1 MNLQANKFNR
11 IKNVQGF
18 AMKKDFIF
26 NVFSFM
32 ILALFFGIAILIQS
46 IYIGPVDPLIMGKT
60 AGSIIGVGIL
70 LMAIPLWSTVIMM
83 VILLWAGMLF
93 MELTSLSPMFAI
105 ISLGLI
111 LSPAFQVILEWDK
124 AVILRL
130 GKFRKVHGPGI
141 FFIFPVIDRIAK
153 EIDTRIRATD
163 FSAEKTLT
171 KDTVPVHVDALAFWM
186 IWDAQ
191 KAVLEV
197 ENFLEAI
204 TLSAQTAL
212 RASIGKNKLT
222 TLLSDKEFIC
232 NEIQQMLDEKT
243 NSWGISILSVEIT
256 DIVIPETLED
266 AMSKVAQ
273 AEREKESRVIL
284 GSAEVE
290 IAAKFEEAAEH
301 YKDNPT
307 ALHLRAMNMA
317 YEGLRQKTGTLMV
330 LPSSAMDS
338 MNIGSAMGMAA
349 LDRTKKDKMGDTNV
363 SGTHYSRKN
372 IENNDN
378 GEDE

>member
-1 MNLQANKFNR
+1 MKLGKNKFNR

-18 AMKKDFIF
+18 SLKQDFVF

-32 ILALFFGIAILIQS
+32 ILALFFGVALLIQNLFFGS
-46 IYIGPVDPLIMGKT
+46 VGSLILGKT
-60 AGSIIGVGIL
+60 AGSIIVVGIIMMIL
-70 LMAIPLWSTVIMM
+70 PLWSTVILMI
-83 VILLWAGMLF
+83 ILIWAGM
-93 MELTSLSPMFAI
+93 MGAELAHLYPMFSI
-105 ISLGLI
+105 ISLGL
-111 LSPAFQVILEWDK
+111 LLAPAFQIIQEWDK

-130 GKFRKVHGPGI
+130 GKFRKVYGPGI
-141 FFIFPVIDRIAK
+141 FFIVPVIDRIAK

-163 FSAEKTLT
+163 FTAEKTLT

-243 NSWGISILSVEIT
+243 NSWGISIMSVEIT
-256 DIVIPETLED
+256 DIVIPENLED

-290 IAAKFEEAAEH
+290 IAEKFEKAAER
-301 YKDNPT
+301 YSGNPT

-317 YEGLRQKTGTLMV
+317 YEGLRQKGSLMV
-330 LPSSAMDS
+330 LPSSALDS
-338 MNIGSAMGMAA
+338 MNIGSAMGMGA
-349 LDRTKKDKMGDTNV
+349 LDKME
-363 SGTHYSRKN
+363 KN
-372 IENNDN
+372 KTENN
-378 GEDE
+378 GGDE

>member
-1 MNLQANKFNR
+1 MKLGANKFDR

-18 AMKKDFIF
+18 TMKKDFIF

-32 ILALFFGIAILIQS
+32 ILALFFGAALAVQS
-46 IYIGPVDPLIMGKT
+46 ILGGPIDPLIMGKT
-60 AGSIIGVGIL
+60 AGSIIGVGLL
-70 LMAIPLWSTVIMM
+70 LMAAPLWSAVIMM
-83 VILLWAGMLF
+83 IILIWSGMLVT
-93 MELTSLSPMFAI
+93 ELTELYPMFSI

-130 GKFRKVHGPGI
+130 GKFHRVHGPGI
-141 FFIFPVIDRIAK
+141 FFIVPIIDRIAK

-163 FSAEKTLT
+163 FTAEKTLT

-197 ENFLEAI
+197 ENFIEAI

-232 NEIQQMLDEKT
+232 GEIQQMLDEKT
-243 NSWGISILSVEIT
+243 NSWGISIMSVEIT
-256 DIVIPETLED
+256 DIVIPENLED

-290 IAAKFEEAAEH
+290 IAAKFEEAAKH
-301 YKDNPT
+301 YQDNPT

-317 YEGLRQKTGTLMV
+317 YEGLRQKTGSLMV

-349 LDRTKKDKMGDTNV
+349 LDKTN
-363 SGTHYSRKN
+363 K
-372 IENNDN
+372 IENN
-378 GEDE
+378 GGDE

>member
-1 MNLQANKFNR
+1 MKLGANKFDR

-18 AMKKDFIF
+18 SMKKDFIF

-32 ILALFFGIAILIQS
+32 ILVLFFGAALAVQNIFV
-46 IYIGPVDPLIMGKT
+46 GPIDPLIMGKT
-60 AGSIIGVGIL
+60 AGSIIGVGL
-70 LMAIPLWSTVIMM
+70 LLTAIPLWSTAIMM
-83 VILLWAGMLF
+83 IIMTWAGMLI
-93 MELTSLSPMFAI
+93 MELTGLYPMFTV
-105 ISLGLI
+105 ISLGL
-111 LSPAFQVILEWDK
+111 LLAPAFQVILEWDK
-124 AVILRL
+124 VVILRL

-141 FFIFPVIDRIAK
+141 FFIVPVIDKIAK

-212 RASIGKNKLT
+212 RASIGKNRLT

-243 NSWGISILSVEIT
+243 NSWGITILSVEIT
-256 DIVIPETLED
+256 DIIIPENLGD

-284 GSAEVE
+284 GSAEGE
-290 IAAKFEEAAEH
+290 IAAKFEKAAEH
-301 YKDNPT
+301 YHDNPT

-317 YEGLRQKTGTLMV
+317 YEGLRQKGSLMV
-330 LPSSAMDS
+330 LPSSALDS
-338 MNIGSAMGMAA
+338 MNIGGAMGLAA
-349 LDRTKKDKMGDTNV
+349 LDKVEKTEKEKKGGDK
-363 SGTHYSRKN
+363 
-372 IENNDN
+372 
-378 GEDE
+378 

>member
-1 MNLQANKFNR
+1 MNLGTNKFNR

-18 AMKKDFIF
+18 TMKKDYVF

-32 ILALFFGIAILIQS
+32 ILAIFFGAALLVQNLAV
-46 IYIGPVDPLIMGKT
+46 GPVNPFIMGKT

-70 LMAIPLWSTVIMM
+70 LMAVPLWSVS
-83 VILLWAGMLF
+83 ILMIILIWAGMLLT
-93 MELTSLSPMFAI
+93 ELTSLYPMFSI

-111 LSPAFQVILEWDK
+111 LAPSIQIILEWDK

-130 GKFRKVHGPGI
+130 GKFRKVYGPGI
-141 FFIFPVIDRIAK
+141 FFIVPVIDRIAK

-212 RASIGKNKLT
+212 RASIGKNRLT
-222 TLLSDKEFIC
+222 TLLSDKEYIC
-232 NEIQQMLDEKT
+232 NEIQKMLDEKT
-243 NSWGISILSVEIT
+243 NSWGISIMSVEIT
-256 DIVIPETLED
+256 DIVIPQNLED

-290 IAAKFEEAAEH
+290 IAEKFEKAAER

-317 YEGLRQKTGTLMV
+317 YEGLRQKGPLMV
-330 LPSSAMDS
+330 LPSSALDG
-338 MNIGSAMGMAA
+338 MNIGGTMGMAA
-349 LDRTKKDKMGDTNV
+349 LNKVDK
-363 SGTHYSRKN
+363 
-372 IENNDN
+372 IENEKREVADDN
-378 GEDE
+378 N

>member
-1 MNLQANKFNR
+1 MKLGANKFNR

-18 AMKKDFIF
+18 SMKKDFVF

-32 ILALFFGIAILIQS
+32 ILALFFGTALAVQS
-46 IYIGPVDPLIMGKT
+46 FFVGTIDPLIMGKT

-70 LMAIPLWSTVIMM
+70 LMVLPLWSTVILM
-83 VILLWAGMLF
+83 VILIWAGMLGA
-93 MELTSLSPMFAI
+93 ELTEMYPMFTV

-111 LSPAFQVILEWDK
+111 LAPAFQVILEWDK

-130 GKFRKVHGPGI
+130 GKFHKVHGPGI
-141 FFIFPVIDRIAK
+141 FFIVPVIDRIAK

-197 ENFLEAI
+197 ENFIEAI

-232 NEIQQMLDEKT
+232 GEIQQMLDEKT
-243 NSWGISILSVEIT
+243 NSWGISIMSVEIT
-256 DIVIPETLED
+256 DIVIPENLED

-290 IAAKFEEAAEH
+290 IAEKFEKAAER

-317 YEGLRQKTGTLMV
+317 YEGLRQKGSLMV
-330 LPSSAMDS
+330 LPSSALDS
-338 MNIGSAMGMAA
+338 MNIGTTAGLAA
-349 LDRTKKDKMGDTNV
+349 LDKTIKLED
-363 SGTHYSRKN
+363 
-372 IENNDN
+372 ENN
-378 GEDE
+378 GGDE

>member
-1 MNLQANKFNR
+1 MKLGVNKFDR

-18 AMKKDFIF
+18 SMKKDFVF
-26 NVFSFM
+26 NVFSFV
-32 ILALFFGIAILIQS
+32 ILALFFGTALLIQS
-46 IYIGPVDPLIMGKT
+46 IFAGPVDPLIMGKT
-60 AGSIIGVGIL
+60 AGSIIVVGIL
-70 LMAIPLWSTVIMM
+70 LMVLPLWSTVILMI
-83 VILLWAGMLF
+83 ILLWAGMLGA
-93 MELTSLSPMFAI
+93 ELTEMYPMFTI

-111 LSPAFQVILEWDK
+111 LAPAIQVILEWDK

-130 GKFRKVHGPGI
+130 GKFRKVHGPGV
-141 FFIFPVIDRIAK
+141 FFIVPVIDRIAK

-197 ENFLEAI
+197 ENYLEAI

-222 TLLSDKEFIC
+222 TLLSDRDYIC
-232 NEIQQMLDEKT
+232 NEIQQMLDDKT

-290 IAAKFEEAAEH
+290 IAAKFEKAAER

-317 YEGLRQKTGTLMV
+317 YEGLRQKGSLMV
-330 LPSSAMDS
+330 LPSSALDS
-338 MNIGSAMGMAA
+338 MNIGSTMGMAA
-349 LDRTKKDKMGDTNV
+349 LDKVEKLDKGGD
-363 SGTHYSRKN
+363 K
-372 IENNDN
+372 
-378 GEDE
+378 

>member
-1 MNLQANKFNR
+1 MKLGTNKFDR

-18 AMKKDFIF
+18 SIKKDFVF

-32 ILALFFGIAILIQS
+32 ILALFFGAALAVQTIF
-46 IYIGPVDPLIMGKT
+46 IGPLDPLIMGKT

-70 LMAIPLWSTVIMM
+70 LAAAPLWAI
-83 VILLWAGMLF
+83 VILMIILIWAGMLL
-93 MELTSLSPMFAI
+93 MELGNLYLMFSI
-105 ISLGLI
+105 ISLGIVLAP
-111 LSPAFQVILEWDK
+111 SFQIILEWDK

-141 FFIFPVIDRIAK
+141 FFIVPIIDRIAK
-153 EIDTRIRATD
+153 KIDTRIRATD

-197 ENFLEAI
+197 ENFLEAV

-222 TLLSDKEFIC
+222 TLLSDRDYIC
-232 NEIQQMLDEKT
+232 NEIQQMLDAKT

-256 DIVIPETLED
+256 DIIIPENLED
-266 AMSKVAQ
+266 AMSKQAQ
-273 AEREKESRVIL
+273 AEREKEARVIL
-284 GSAEVE
+284 ASAEVE
-290 IAAKFEEAAEH
+290 IAAKFEKAAEH
-301 YKDNPT
+301 YQGNPT
-307 ALHLRAMNMA
+307 ALHLRAMNIA
-317 YEGLRQKTGTLMV
+317 YEGLRQKGSLMV
-330 LPSSAMDS
+330 LPSSALDS
-338 MNIGSAMGMAA
+338 MNIGSTMGLAA
-349 LDRTKKDKMGDTNV
+349 LDKVEK
-363 SGTHYSRKN
+363 
-372 IENNDN
+372 IEKAKN
-378 GEDE
+378 GEDK

>member
-1 MNLQANKFNR
+1 MKLGTNKFDR

-18 AMKKDFIF
+18 SIKKDFVF
-26 NVFSFM
+26 NVYSFLL
-32 ILALFFGIAILIQS
+32 LALFFCIALTVQIFIAGPIDS
-46 IYIGPVDPLIMGKT
+46 IIMGKT
-60 AGSIIGVGIL
+60 AGSIIVVSIL
-70 LMAIPLWSTVIMM
+70 LMIAPLWSTVIMM
-83 VILLWAGMLF
+83 IILIWSGILII
-93 MELTSLSPMFAI
+93 ELTELYPMFTI
-105 ISLGLI
+105 ISFGLI
-111 LSPAFQVILEWDK
+111 LAPAFQVILEWDK

-130 GKFRKVHGPGI
+130 GKFKKVHGPGI
-141 FFIFPVIDRIAK
+141 FFIVPVIDRIAK

-232 NEIQQMLDEKT
+232 NEIHQMLDDKT
-243 NSWGISILSVEIT
+243 NSWGISIMSVEIT
-256 DIVIPETLED
+256 DIVIPEKLED

-273 AEREKESRVIL
+273 AEREKEARIIL

-290 IAAKFEEAAEH
+290 IAEKFEKAAEH
-301 YKDNPT
+301 YHDNPT

-317 YEGLRQKTGTLMV
+317 YEGLRQKGSLMV
-330 LPSSAMDS
+330 LPSSALDS
-338 MNIGSAMGMAA
+338 MNIGGTIGMAA
-349 LDRTKKDKMGDTNV
+349 FDKVQKM
-363 SGTHYSRKN
+363 KQ
-372 IENNDN
+372 EKE
-378 GEDE
+378 GEDK

>member
-1 MNLQANKFNR
+1 MKLGANKFNR

-18 AMKKDFIF
+18 TLKKDFVF

-32 ILALFFGIAILIQS
+32 ILALFFGLAILVQTVFVSPI
-46 IYIGPVDPLIMGKT
+46 DPLIMGKT

-70 LMAIPLWSTVIMM
+70 LMVLPLWSTVIMM
-83 VILLWAGMLF
+83 VILIWAGMLQLE
-93 MELTSLSPMFAI
+93 MNSLSPMFTI

-111 LSPAFQVILEWDK
+111 LAPAFQVILEWDK

-130 GKFRKVHGPGI
+130 GKFRKIHGPGI
-141 FFIFPVIDRIAK
+141 FFIVPIIDRIAK

-212 RASIGKNKLT
+212 RASIGKNRLA
-222 TLLSDKEFIC
+222 TLLSDRDFIC
-232 NEIQQMLDEKT
+232 GEIQQMLDEKT

-256 DIVIPETLED
+256 DIVIPENLED

-290 IAAKFEEAAEH
+290 IAAKFEEAAKH
-301 YKDNPT
+301 YKNNPT

-317 YEGLRQKTGTLMV
+317 YEGLRQKGSLMV
-330 LPSSAMDS
+330 LPSSALDS
-338 MNIGSAMGMAA
+338 MNIGSTAGLAA
-349 LDRTKKDKMGDTNV
+349 LDKSQKLEKTGRQQVGCSPMQPK
-363 SGTHYSRKN
+363 
-372 IENNDN
+372 ENN

>member
-1 MNLQANKFNR
+1 MKPGANKFNR

-18 AMKKDFIF
+18 SMKRDFAF

-32 ILALFFGIAILIQS
+32 ILALFFGTALLVQS
-46 IYIGPVDPLIMGKT
+46 IFAGPVDPLIMGKT

-70 LMAIPLWSTVIMM
+70 LMVLPLWSTVILMI
-83 VILLWAGMLF
+83 ILIWAGMLGAGLT
-93 MELTSLSPMFAI
+93 ELYPMFTI
-105 ISLGLI
+105 ISLGL
-111 LSPAFQVILEWDK
+111 LLAPAFQVILEWDK

-130 GKFRKVHGPGI
+130 GKFRKVYGPGI
-141 FFIFPVIDRIAK
+141 FFIVPVIDRIAQ

-212 RASIGKNKLT
+212 RAVIGKNKLT
-222 TLLSDKEFIC
+222 TLLSDKEYIC
-232 NEIQQMLDEKT
+232 NAIQQMLDDKT

-256 DIVIPETLED
+256 DIVIPENLED
-266 AMSKVAQ
+266 SMSKVAQ

-317 YEGLRQKTGTLMV
+317 YEGLRQKGSLMV
-330 LPSSAMDS
+330 LPSSALDS

-349 LDRTKKDKMGDTNV
+349 LDKAEKLEAGTEGGDK
-363 SGTHYSRKN
+363 
-372 IENNDN
+372 
-378 GEDE
+378 

>member
-1 MNLQANKFNR
+1 MKLGANKFDR

-18 AMKKDFIF
+18 SMKKDFVF

-32 ILALFFGIAILIQS
+32 ILALFFGTAILVQNIFVEQ
-46 IYIGPVDPLIMGKT
+46 VDPLIMGKT

-70 LMAIPLWSTVIMM
+70 LMVLPLWSTVILMI
-83 VILLWAGMLF
+83 ILIWAGMLGA
-93 MELTSLSPMFAI
+93 ELTELYPMFTI

-111 LSPAFQVILEWDK
+111 LAPAFQVILEWDK

-141 FFIFPVIDRIAK
+141 FFIVPVIDRIAK

-222 TLLSDKEFIC
+222 TLLSDKEYIC

-243 NSWGISILSVEIT
+243 NSWGITILSVEIT
-256 DIVIPETLED
+256 DIVIPENLED

-290 IAAKFEEAAEH
+290 IAAKFEKAAEH

-317 YEGLRQKTGTLMV
+317 YEGLRQKTGSLMV
-330 LPSSAMDS
+330 LPSSALDS
-338 MNIGSAMGMAA
+338 MNIGATMGMAA
-349 LDRTKKDKMGDTNV
+349 LDKTKKIEEENKGGDK
-363 SGTHYSRKN
+363 
-372 IENNDN
+372 
-378 GEDE
+378 

>member
-1 MNLQANKFNR
+1 MKLGKNRFNR
-11 IKNVQGF
+11 IKNVQGYSL
-18 AMKKDFIF
+18 KKDFIF

-32 ILALFFGIAILIQS
+32 ILAIFFGIALLVQNLFFGS
-46 IYIGPVDPLIMGKT
+46 VGSLIMGKT
-60 AGSIIGVGIL
+60 AGSIIAAGII
-70 LMAIPLWSTVIMM
+70 LMLVPLWSAVILM
-83 VILLWAGMLF
+83 VILIWAGM
-93 MELTSLSPMFAI
+93 MAAELTGLYPMFAI
-105 ISLGLI
+105 ISMGLI
-111 LSPAFQVILEWDK
+111 LAPAFQIIQEWDK

-130 GKFRKVHGPGI
+130 GKFRKVYGPGI
-141 FFIFPVIDRIAK
+141 FFIVPVIDRIAM

-163 FSAEKTLT
+163 FTAEKTLT

-243 NSWGISILSVEIT
+243 NSWGISIMSVEIT
-256 DIVIPETLED
+256 DIVIPENLED

-290 IAAKFEEAAEH
+290 IAEKFEKAAER

-307 ALHLRAMNMA
+307 ALQLRAMNMA
-317 YEGLRQKTGTLMV
+317 YEGLRQKGSLMV
-330 LPSSAMDS
+330 LPSSALDS
-338 MNIGSAMGMAA
+338 MNIGATMGMAA
-349 LDRTKKDKMGDTNV
+349 LNQTNKIEKELGGDK
-363 SGTHYSRKN
+363 
-372 IENNDN
+372 
-378 GEDE
+378 

>member
-1 MNLQANKFNR
+1 MKLGANKFDR

-18 AMKKDFIF
+18 SMKKDFVF
-26 NVFSFM
+26 NVFSFL
-32 ILALFFGIAILIQS
+32 ILAVFFGTALLVQNIFV
-46 IYIGPVDPLIMGKT
+46 GTVEPLIMGKT
-60 AGSIIGVGIL
+60 AGSIVGVGIL
-70 LMAIPLWSTVIMM
+70 LMVLPLWSTI
-83 VILLWAGMLF
+83 ILMIILIWAGMLGA
-93 MELTSLSPMFAI
+93 ELTELYPMFSI

-111 LSPAFQVILEWDK
+111 LAPAFQVILEWDK

-130 GKFRKVHGPGI
+130 GKFKKVHGPGI
-141 FFIFPVIDRIAK
+141 FFIVPVIDRIAQ

-197 ENFLEAI
+197 ENFIEAI

-222 TLLSDKEFIC
+222 TLLSDKEYIC

-243 NSWGISILSVEIT
+243 NSWGITILSVEIT
-256 DIVIPETLED
+256 DIVIPENLED

-290 IAAKFEEAAEH
+290 IAAKFEKAAEH

-317 YEGLRQKTGTLMV
+317 YEGLRQKSGSLMV
-330 LPSSAMDS
+330 LPSSALDS
-338 MNIGSAMGMAA
+338 MNIGSTMGMAA
-349 LDRTKKDKMGDTNV
+349 LDRTEKMEKGNEGGDK
-363 SGTHYSRKN
+363 
-372 IENNDN
+372 
-378 GEDE
+378 

>member
-1 MNLQANKFNR
+1 MKLGANKFDR
-11 IKNVQGF
+11 IKNIQGF
-18 AMKKDFIF
+18 SIKRDYVF
-26 NVFSFM
+26 NVFSFL
-32 ILALFFGIAILIQS
+32 ILALFFGIALAVQS
-46 IYIGPVDPLIMGKT
+46 FIAGPIDPVIMGKI
-60 AGSIIGVGIL
+60 AGSVIGVGIL
-70 LMAIPLWSTVIMM
+70 LMAAPLWSTVIMM
-83 VILLWAGMLF
+83 IILIWSGMLI
-93 MELTSLSPMFAI
+93 MELTELYPMFFI

-111 LSPAFQVILEWDK
+111 LAPAFQVILEWDK

-130 GKFRKVHGPGI
+130 GRFKKVHGPGI
-141 FFIFPVIDRIAK
+141 FFIVPIIDRIAK

-222 TLLSDKEFIC
+222 TLLSDKEYIC

-243 NSWGISILSVEIT
+243 NSWGISIMSVEIT
-256 DIVIPETLED
+256 DIVIPENLED

-290 IAAKFEEAAEH
+290 IAEKFEKAAEH
-301 YKDNPT
+301 YKNNPT

-317 YEGLRQKTGTLMV
+317 YEGLRQKTGSIMV
-330 LPSSAMDS
+330 LPSSALDS
-338 MNIGSAMGMAA
+338 MNIGTTMGMAA
-349 LDRTKKDKMGDTNV
+349 WDKTEKI
-363 SGTHYSRKN
+363 S
-372 IENNDN
+372 NDN
-378 GEDE
+378 KGGNE

>member
-1 MNLQANKFNR
+1 MKLGTNKFDR

-18 AMKKDFIF
+18 SIKKDFVF

-32 ILALFFGIAILIQS
+32 ILAFFFGTAILIQT
-46 IYIGPVDPLIMGKT
+46 IFVGPVDPLIMGKT
-60 AGSIIGVGIL
+60 AGSIIGVGIV
-70 LMAIPLWSTVIMM
+70 LMVLPLWSTAIMM
-83 VILLWAGMLF
+83 IISIWAGMLF
-93 MELTSLSPMFAI
+93 MELTSLYPMFII
-105 ISLGLI
+105 ISLGII
-111 LSPAFQVILEWDK
+111 LAPSFQIILEWDK

-130 GKFRKVHGPGI
+130 GKFRKVYGPGI
-141 FFIFPVIDRIAK
+141 FFIVPVFDRIAK

-222 TLLSDKEFIC
+222 TLLSDKEYIC
-232 NEIQQMLDEKT
+232 GEIQQMLDEKT

-256 DIVIPETLED
+256 DIVIPENLED

-301 YKDNPT
+301 YKNNPT

-317 YEGLRQKTGTLMV
+317 YEGLRQKGSLMV
-330 LPSSAMDS
+330 LPSSALDS

-349 LDRTKKDKMGDTNV
+349 LDKTKKMEDKKEGGD
-363 SGTHYSRKN
+363 K
-372 IENNDN
+372 
-378 GEDE
+378 

>member
-1 MNLQANKFNR
+1 MKLGTNKFNR

-18 AMKKDFIF
+18 SMKKDFVF

-32 ILALFFGIAILIQS
+32 ILALFFGTALLVQS
-46 IYIGPVDPLIMGKT
+46 IIAGPIAPVVMGKT
-60 AGSIIGVGIL
+60 AGSIIAVGIL
-70 LMAIPLWSTVIMM
+70 LMLVPLWSTVILM
-83 VILLWAGMLF
+83 VILVWAGM
-93 MELTSLSPMFAI
+93 MGAELTELYPMFTI
-105 ISLGLI
+105 ISAGLI
-111 LSPAFQVILEWDK
+111 LAPAFQIILEWDK
-124 AVILRL
+124 AVVLRL
-130 GKFRKVHGPGI
+130 GKFKKVYGPGI
-141 FFIFPVIDRIAK
+141 FFIVPVIDRIAK

-163 FSAEKTLT
+163 FTAEKTLT

-197 ENFLEAI
+197 ENFIEAI

-243 NSWGISILSVEIT
+243 NSWGISIMSVEIT
-256 DIVIPETLED
+256 DIVIPENLED

-290 IAAKFEEAAEH
+290 IAEKFEKAVER

-307 ALHLRAMNMA
+307 ALQLRAMNMA
-317 YEGLRQKTGTLMV
+317 YEGLRQKGSLMV
-330 LPSSAMDS
+330 LPSSALDS
-338 MNIGSAMGMAA
+338 MNIGSTMGMAA
-349 LDRTKKDKMGDTNV
+349 LDKTEKINNGKDA
-363 SGTHYSRKN
+363 
-372 IENNDN
+372 
-378 GEDE
+378 

>member
-1 MNLQANKFNR
+1 MKIGTSKFNR
-11 IKNVQGF
+11 IKNVQSF
-18 AMKKDFIF
+18 SLKKDFVF

-32 ILALFFGIAILIQS
+32 ILALFFGAALAVQS
-46 IYIGPVDPLIMGKT
+46 ILVGPIDPMIMGKT
-60 AGSIIGVGIL
+60 AGSIIGVGTV
-70 LMAIPLWSTVIMM
+70 LMAIPLWSTTIMM
-83 VILLWAGMLF
+83 IILIWSGMLLT
-93 MELTSLSPMFAI
+93 ELTELYPMFSI

-111 LSPAFQVILEWDK
+111 LAPAFQVILEWDK

-130 GKFRKVHGPGI
+130 GKFHKVHGPGI
-141 FFIFPVIDRIAK
+141 FFIVPVIDRITK

-163 FSAEKTLT
+163 FTAEKTLT

-197 ENFLEAI
+197 ENFIEAI

-232 NEIQQMLDEKT
+232 GEIQHMLDDKT
-243 NSWGISILSVEIT
+243 NSWGISIMSVEIT
-256 DIVIPETLED
+256 DIIIPENLED

-290 IAAKFEEAAEH
+290 IAAKFEKAAEH

-317 YEGLRQKTGTLMV
+317 YEGLRQKTGSLMV

-349 LDRTKKDKMGDTNV
+349 LDKTKKLENENSGGDK
-363 SGTHYSRKN
+363 
-372 IENNDN
+372 
-378 GEDE
+378 

>member
-1 MNLQANKFNR
+1 MKYSSNKFDR
-11 IKNVQGF
+11 IKNIQGF
-18 AMKKDFIF
+18 TLKKDYVF

-32 ILALFFGIAILIQS
+32 ILALFFGLAILVQTVFV
-46 IYIGPVDPLIMGKT
+46 GPIEPLIMGKT
-60 AGSIIGVGIL
+60 TGSIIGVGIL
-70 LMAIPLWSTVIMM
+70 LMALPLWSSSIMM
-83 VILLWAGMLF
+83 IILIWSGMLLG
-93 MELTSLSPMFAI
+93 ELSSLYPMFAI

-111 LSPAFQVILEWDK
+111 LSPSFQIILEWDK

-130 GKFRKVHGPGI
+130 GKFKKVHGPGI
-141 FFIFPVIDRIAK
+141 FFIFPVIDRIAR

-212 RASIGKNKLT
+212 RASIGKNRLA
-222 TLLSDKEFIC
+222 TLLSDRDLIC
-232 NEIQQMLDEKT
+232 NEIQQMLDQKT

-256 DIVIPETLED
+256 DIVIPENLED

-290 IAAKFEEAAEH
+290 IAAKFEQAAEH
-301 YKDNPT
+301 YRDNPT

-317 YEGLRQKTGTLMV
+317 YEGLRQKGSLMV
-330 LPSSAMDS
+330 LPSSALDS
-338 MNIGSAMGMAA
+338 MNIGSTMGMAA
-349 LDRTKKDKMGDTNV
+349 LDKIDTIKKENEGGDL
-363 SGTHYSRKN
+363 
-372 IENNDN
+372 
-378 GEDE
+378 

>member
-1 MNLQANKFNR
+1 MKLGANKFDR
-11 IKNVQGF
+11 IKNIQGF
-18 AMKKDFIF
+18 TLKKDFVF

-32 ILALFFGIAILIQS
+32 ILALFFGLAILVQTVFVSPI
-46 IYIGPVDPLIMGKT
+46 DPLIMGKT

-70 LMAIPLWSTVIMM
+70 LMVLPLWSTAIMM
-83 VILLWAGMLF
+83 IILIWAGMLQLE
-93 MELTSLSPMFAI
+93 MSSLYPMFTI

-111 LSPAFQVILEWDK
+111 LAPAFQIILEWDK

-130 GKFRKVHGPGI
+130 GKFRKVCGPGI
-141 FFIFPVIDRIAK
+141 FFIIPIIDRIAK

-212 RASIGKNKLT
+212 RASIGKNRLA
-222 TLLSDKEFIC
+222 TLLSDRDFIC

-243 NSWGISILSVEIT
+243 NSWGISIMSVEIT
-256 DIVIPETLED
+256 DIVIPENLED

-290 IAAKFEEAAEH
+290 IAAKFEKASEH

-317 YEGLRQKTGTLMV
+317 YEGLRKGGSLMV
-330 LPSSAMDS
+330 LPSSALDS
-338 MNIGSAMGMAA
+338 MNIGTTAGLAA
-349 LDRTKKDKMGDTNV
+349 LDKTDKLEKTGRQQVGCSPMQA
-363 SGTHYSRKN
+363 K
-372 IENNDN
+372 ENN
-378 GEDE
+378 GGDE